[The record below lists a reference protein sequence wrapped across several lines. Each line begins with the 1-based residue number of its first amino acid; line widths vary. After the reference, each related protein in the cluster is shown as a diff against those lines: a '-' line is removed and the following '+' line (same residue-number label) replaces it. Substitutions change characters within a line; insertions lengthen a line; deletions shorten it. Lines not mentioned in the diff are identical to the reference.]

1 MAADGTGR
9 DQERRSEVQWAKL
22 KAQRDEA
29 RAERDLL
36 HAALSGLVKL
46 REGPHSVHYQA
57 ALERAWEIARQ
68 ALLK

>member
-1 MAADGTGR
+1 MVADGTGR

-36 HAALSGLVKL
+36 HAALSGLV
-46 REGPHSVHYQA
+46 RVFDSPRSIHYPA